1 MNEIIIPEE
10 KTENFV
16 TTKELAEVLGVSA
29 RTIRETAT
37 AKGLEGTFHTLQT
50 KGGKQSLRVF
60 SEEEA
65 TIIKMEIQ
73 KHHNLQ
79 SRQIDTVTTAAEEDQ
94 MIAQALIIL
103 QRRIQDANKE
113 IEKLKPAAEFAY
125 QICSSKDAIDI
136 GNCAKVLN
144 RNIGNCAKDLN
155 RNIGRNNIF
164 EFLRNRKVLQQDN
177 IPYQKYIDS
186 GYFRVIETKYT
197 IPSGETKISLKTL
210 VLQKGVAYIN
220 KLLREK
226 ENENKGVC

>member
-1 MNEIIIPEE
+1 MNEIAER
-10 KTENFV
+10 KLMTG
-16 TTKELAEVLGVSA
+16 KELAEVLGVSKDTINATVERLDVDGVLRRVDIA
-29 RTIRETAT
+29 RNT
-37 AKGLEGTFHTLQT
+37 Q
-50 KGGKQSLRVF
+50 GGYLF
-60 SEEEA
+60 SEYQA
-65 TIIKMEIQ
+65 TVIKQEIQ
-73 KHHNLQ
+73 KHHNLAN
-79 SRQIDTVTTAAEEDQ
+79 RQIDNVSTAAEEDQ
-94 MIAQALIIL
+94 MIAQAFTIL

-144 RNIGNCAKDLN
+144 RS
-155 RNIGRNNIF
+155 IGRNNLF
-164 EFLRNRKVLQQDN
+164 EFLRNKKILQSDN

-220 KLLREK
+220 KLLKEK
-226 ENENKGVC
+226 DC

>member
-73 KHHNLQ
+73 KHHNLA

-136 GNCAKVLN
+136 GNCVKV
-144 RNIGNCAKDLN
+144 LN
-155 RNIGRNNIF
+155 RNIGRNNLF

>member
-1 MNEIIIPEE
+1 MNELIIAEE
-10 KTENFV
+10 EAENFITV
-16 TTKELAEVLGVSA
+16 KALAEVLGVTE
-29 RTIRETAT
+29 RTVRDTAT
-37 AKGLEGTFHTLQT
+37 AKGVEGTFRTLQT

-65 TIIKMEIQ
+65 TIIKMELQ

-94 MIAQALIIL
+94 MIAQAFTIL
-103 QRRIQDANKE
+103 QRRIEDANKE
-113 IEKLKPAAEFAY
+113 IAKLKPAAEFAY

-144 RNIGNCAKDLN
+144 RNIG
-155 RNIGRNNIF
+155 RNSLF
-164 EFLRNRKVLQQDN
+164 EFLRNQKILQQDN

-220 KLLREK
+220 KLLKEK
-226 ENENKGVC
+226 DC

>member
-1 MNEIIIPEE
+1 MNAIIIPEE

-113 IEKLKPAAEFAY
+113 IARLKPAAEFAY

-144 RNIGNCAKDLN
+144 RNIG
-155 RNIGRNNIF
+155 RNNLF

>member
-73 KHHNLQ
+73 KHHNLA

-113 IEKLKPAAEFAY
+113 IARLKPAAEFAY

-136 GNCAKVLN
+136 GNCTKV
-144 RNIGNCAKDLN
+144 LN
-155 RNIGRNNIF
+155 RNIGRNNLF

-197 IPSGETKISLKTL
+197 IPSGETKISLKL
-210 VLQKGVAYIN
+210 WYSRKVLLI
-220 KLLREK
+220 LISF
-226 ENENKGVC
+226 

>member
-73 KHHNLQ
+73 KHHNLA

-144 RNIGNCAKDLN
+144 RNIG
-155 RNIGRNNIF
+155 RNKLF

>member
-73 KHHNLQ
+73 KHHNLA

-113 IEKLKPAAEFAY
+113 IARLKPAAEFAY

-136 GNCAKVLN
+136 GNYAKVLN
-144 RNIGNCAKDLN
+144 RNIG
-155 RNIGRNNIF
+155 RNNLF

>member
-1 MNEIIIPEE
+1 MNDLC
-10 KTENFV
+10 TTVENNRIV
-16 TTKELAEVLGVSA
+16 TTKELAGILGVEP
-29 RTIRETAT
+29 RTVQLAVQKLGLANVLSQVKIRGQNSFVFTEEQAT
-37 AKGLEGTFHTLQT
+37 LV
-50 KGGKQSLRVF
+50 KQH
-60 SEEEA
+60 
-65 TIIKMEIQ
+65 IQ
-73 KHHNLQ
+73 EHHNLS
-79 SRQIDTVTTAAEEDQ
+79 SRQIDSVSTVAEENQ
-94 MIAQALIIL
+94 MIAQAFSIL
-103 QRRIQDANKE
+103 QRRIEDANKE

-144 RNIGNCAKDLN
+144 RNIG
-155 RNIGRNNIF
+155 RNNLF
-164 EFLRNRKVLQQDN
+164 EFLRNRKILQQDN

-220 KLLREK
+220 KLLRES

>member
-1 MNEIIIPEE
+1 MNELIIPEE
-10 KTENFV
+10 KTENFM
-16 TTKELAEVLGVSA
+16 TTKELAEVLGVSE
-29 RTIRETAT
+29 RTIRDTAT

-65 TIIKMEIQ
+65 TIIKMELQ
-73 KHHNLQ
+73 KHHNLAT
-79 SRQIDTVTTAAEEDQ
+79 RQIDTVTTTTEEDQ
-94 MIAQALIIL
+94 MIAQAFTIL

-144 RNIGNCAKDLN
+144 RNIG
-155 RNIGRNNIF
+155 RNSLF
-164 EFLRNRKVLQQDN
+164 EFLRNQKILQQDN

-220 KLLREK
+220 KLLKEK
-226 ENENKGVC
+226 DC

>member
-1 MNEIIIPEE
+1 MNEIAER
-10 KTENFV
+10 KLV
-16 TTKELAEVLGVSA
+16 TGKELAEVLGVSKDTINATVERLDVDGVLRRVDIA
-29 RTIRETAT
+29 RNT
-37 AKGLEGTFHTLQT
+37 Q
-50 KGGKQSLRVF
+50 GGYLF
-60 SEEEA
+60 SEYQA
-65 TIIKMEIQ
+65 TVIKQEIQ
-73 KHHNLQ
+73 KHHNLAN
-79 SRQIDTVTTAAEEDQ
+79 RQIDNVSTEAEEDQ
-94 MIAQALIIL
+94 MIAQALTIL

-144 RNIGNCAKDLN
+144 RNIG
-155 RNIGRNNIF
+155 RNNLF
-164 EFLRNRKVLQQDN
+164 EFLRNKKILQSDN

-220 KLLREK
+220 KLLKEK
-226 ENENKGVC
+226 DC

>member
-73 KHHNLQ
+73 KHHNLA

-113 IEKLKPAAEFAY
+113 IARLKPAAEFAY

-144 RNIGNCAKDLN
+144 RNIG
-155 RNIGRNNIF
+155 RNNLF

>member
-1 MNEIIIPEE
+1 
-10 KTENFV
+10 
-16 TTKELAEVLGVSA
+16 
-29 RTIRETAT
+29 
-37 AKGLEGTFHTLQT
+37 
-50 KGGKQSLRVF
+50 
-60 SEEEA
+60 
-65 TIIKMEIQ
+65 MEIQ
-73 KHHNLQ
+73 KHHNLA

-113 IEKLKPAAEFAY
+113 IARLKPAVEFAY

-144 RNIGNCAKDLN
+144 RNIG
-155 RNIGRNNIF
+155 RNNLF

>member
-1 MNEIIIPEE
+1 MNEICTTVDNRI
-10 KTENFV
+10 V
-16 TTKELAEVLGVSA
+16 TTKELATVLGVEP
-29 RTIRETAT
+29 RTVQLAVQRLGLANVLSQVKIR
-37 AKGLEGTFHTLQT
+37 GQN
-50 KGGKQSLRVF
+50 SYVF
-60 SEEEA
+60 TEEQA

-73 KHHNLQ
+73 KHHNLA

-113 IEKLKPAAEFAY
+113 IARLKPAAEFAY

-144 RNIGNCAKDLN
+144 RNIG
-155 RNIGRNNIF
+155 RNNLF